1 MKAKTLRLTA
11 LPLALCTL
19 LVAPLAAAITV
30 DDTIV
35 IDFGKND
42 TTVGNW
48 NNVTSGST
56 SGTAFTTGQVLLA
69 DAIRFA
75 DGAPT
80 GVTLTTSFTGT
91 DTVGIGGLNMI
102 SDQTE
107 ATAAFTVSGVIPY
120 NAQRDLSYFS
130 NAGVGSFEFGNL
142 NDALTYRIEFQSLNS
157 NPRSALAFTI
167 NPGHASEVSITVDP
181 NKGDAFYSMIHQL
194 SDIPTM
200 GDGKIIIRAA
210 GTGDQHINAL
220 ELTAVPEPATYA
232 AMLGLLALGMVIWRR
247 RR

>member
-1 MKAKTLRLTA
+1 MKTKTLLTSVFPIA
-11 LPLALCTL
+11 LISLLA
-19 LVAPLAAAITV
+19 APLAAAIIV
-30 DDTIV
+30 GDTIV

-42 TTVGNW
+42 TTAGNW

-56 SGTAFTTGQVLLA
+56 SGTAFTDGQVLLA
-69 DAIRFA
+69 DAIRFS
-75 DGAPT
+75 DGATT
-80 GVTLTTSFTGT
+80 GATLTTTFTGT
-91 DTVGIGGLNMI
+91 ETVGIGGLNMT
-102 SDQTE
+102 SGQTE

-130 NAGVGSFEFGNL
+130 SAGVGNFEFGGL
-142 NDALTYRIEFQSLNS
+142 NDTLTYRLEFQSLNS
-157 NPRSALAFTI
+157 NARSALAFTI

-181 NKGDAFYSMIHQL
+181 NKGDAFYSMVHQL
-194 SDIPTM
+194 NDIPTM
-200 GDGKIIIRAA
+200 GDGKIIIRSA

-232 AMLGLLALGMVIWRR
+232 AMLGLLALGGVMWRR